1 MAIDLHA
8 VVPAGDV
15 LLVVPPFASI
25 DRPSY
30 GLHLLK
36 ALAEREGFRAEVLYA
51 NILFAREIGE
61 ELYTAICYGS
71 TGQLNGEKVFARA
84 AFGARYA
91 RGAIP
96 RPPPRRRPDKATDT
110 MEAPADLDARA
121 IDWTDALAAAIA
133 RLDYPVVGC
142 NVMFEQTTATIALC
156 RRLKQIKPAA
166 VLIAGGALCE
176 GPMAQGLASLTDSID
191 HLFSG
196 ESERTFIEFLR
207 ARRDGARAGRIIT
220 GEPCVDLDAL
230 PQVDYTSYF
239 AQLQGFLPDSA
250 ILKENLIWL
259 PYEGSRGCWWG
270 QKHHCTFCGI
280 NGTGMAFRQ
289 KSADRVCRDLADFK
303 KRYAAH
309 NVLML
314 DNIMPHKYFQDL
326 LPMLKERRLGF
337 NIFYEQK
344 ANLTFRRMRALREAG
359 VALIQ
364 PGIEALSDN
373 MLRLMKKG
381 VQVRQNVAALRF
393 ARSLDVSVTWNLL
406 YGFPGD
412 GEADY
417 RATTALIPLL
427 EHLCPPTGISHLSID
442 RFSPYHDTPQAYG
455 ITAVRPM
462 QAYFEVFPA
471 HADLQ
476 NIAYHFEGDYETAAR
491 RDAKL
496 VAAMDRAVERW
507 QKYWD
512 GDGAL
517 PTLAVRKL
525 GEDAYVI
532 ADTRKCATKEF
543 YLVNR
548 RHAMA
553 TLVEQPVTDAAAK
566 WAIKHLLA
574 VKIGDTAVPLAVA
587 DREFFADIFD
597 ATAERQQTTLAA

>member
-8 VVPAGDV
+8 VAPAGDV

-36 ALAEREGFRAEVLYA
+36 ALAEQEGFRAEILYA

-61 ELYTAICYGS
+61 KLYTAICYGS

-84 AFGARYA
+84 AFGASHR
-91 RGAIP
+91 RRELSE
-96 RPPPRRRPDKATDT
+96 RPPRAPSSDTDIV
-110 MEAPADLDARA
+110 EAPADLDSRA
-121 IDWTDALAAAIA
+121 IAWSEALAAAIA
-133 RLDYPVVGC
+133 RLDYPIVGC
-142 NVMFEQTTATIALC
+142 NIMFEQTTATIALC
-156 RRLKQIKPAA
+156 QRLKQLKPET
-166 VLIAGGALCE
+166 VLIAGGSLCE
-176 GPMAQGLASLTDSID
+176 GPMARGLAALTDSID

-196 ESERTFIEFLR
+196 ESERTFLEFLR
-207 ARRDGARAGRIIT
+207 ARREGASRPGRIIE
-220 GEPCVDLDAL
+220 GEPCVDLEAL

-239 AQLQGFLPDSA
+239 AQFESFLPDAA
-250 ILKENLIWL
+250 ILREKLIWL

-280 NGTGMAFRQ
+280 NGTGMVFRQ
-289 KSADRVCRDLADFK
+289 KSADKVCRDLADYK
-303 KRYAAH
+303 QRYAAH

-326 LPMLKERRLGF
+326 LPMLKERDFGF

-344 ANLTFRRMRALREAG
+344 ANLTFRRMRALQEAG
-359 VALIQ
+359 VSLIQ

-381 VQVRQNVAALRF
+381 VQARQNIAALRF

-417 RATTALIPLL
+417 QATIDLIPLL
-427 EHLCPPTGISHLSID
+427 AHLNPPTGTSHLSID
-442 RFSPYHDTPQAYG
+442 RFSPYHDSPEAYG

-462 QAYFEVFPA
+462 QTYFEVFPA
-471 HADLQ
+471 HADLE

-491 RDAKL
+491 RDTGL
-496 VAAMDRAVERW
+496 VVAMDRVVEQW
-507 QKYWD
+507 QKCWS
-512 GDGAL
+512 GSEIV
-517 PTLAVRKL
+517 PTLGVRRL
-525 GEDAYVI
+525 ADDAFVI

-543 YLVNR
+543 HIVDR

-553 TLVEQPVTDAAAK
+553 ALVELPAADGAAK
-566 WAIKHLLA
+566 WAIKHRLA
-574 VKIGDTAVPLAVA
+574 VKVGATAIPLAVA
-587 DREFFADIFD
+587 DRDFFADIFV
-597 ATAERQQTTLAA
+597 AAAERRQTALAA